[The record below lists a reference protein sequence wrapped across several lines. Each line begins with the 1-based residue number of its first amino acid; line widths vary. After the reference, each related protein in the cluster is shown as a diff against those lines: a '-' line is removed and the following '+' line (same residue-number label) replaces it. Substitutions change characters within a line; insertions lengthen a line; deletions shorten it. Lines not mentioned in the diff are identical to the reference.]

1 MKKRT
6 AVILCLALL
15 IAMLSPAFF
24 AIQTGINRSSTIEFC
39 SNVAQLN
46 RDASRHIDEG
56 RKASKSDLVRL
67 IGRSNISESMLILNN
82 IDAGFMIAPEVTKTG
97 ERYLGI
103 QRIKIRY
110 RAGNT
115 EFVFLPF
122 VGNSIKLAEDYNGIA
137 NYKTN
142 MNSDSEVE
150 FSGAANCRPSNYR
163 TNAIREL
170 DMTVA
175 QDGESNIFHSNVV
188 SGSNALDTMASMS
201 SLAKPKLK
209 LIEPMTFFN

>member
-1 MKKRT
+1 
-6 AVILCLALL
+6 
-15 IAMLSPAFF
+15 
-24 AIQTGINRSSTIEFC
+24 
-39 SNVAQLN
+39 
-46 RDASRHIDEG
+46 
-56 RKASKSDLVRL
+56 
-67 IGRSNISESMLILNN
+67 
-82 IDAGFMIAPEVTKTG
+82 MIAPEVTKTG

-137 NYKTN
+137 NYETN
-142 MNSDSEVE
+142 MKSDSEIE
-150 FSGAANCRPSNYR
+150 FSGAANCRPSNYK

-175 QDGESNIFHSNVV
+175 QDGESNIFSANVV
-188 SGSNALDTMASMS
+188 SGSNALDTIASMNNI
-201 SLAKPKLK
+201 AKPKLK
-209 LIEPMTFFN
+209 LIEPMTFYN